1 MGQIEPSGDPFEA
14 LSDPHRRSIL
24 EMLGSGG
31 RSVRQIADAL
41 PISRP
46 AVSRHLRLLKD
57 AGLVIDQPRGARRIY
72 HLHDQGVE
80 AVRAYLTGVWGDA
93 ATRFR
98 ILAENINPSRGEAMI
113 EPLRM
118 SFEVDCP
125 APHAFE
131 VWTAKTSRWWPVA
144 HTVTEEPGLQVVF
157 EGRLGGRI
165 FERTP
170 AGVEIDWGEITL
182 WEPPQRLGYLWHI
195 RADRADA
202 TEVEITF
209 TDQGNATTRVDIEH
223 RGWERL
229 GARGPGRRDA
239 NRAGWDGVLPPFTAA
254 CSSAELRER
263 RA

>member
-1 MGQIEPSGDPFEA
+1 MGQVELSGDPFEA
-14 LSDPHRRSIL
+14 LGDPHRRAIV

-31 RSVRQIADAL
+31 RTVREIADAL

-46 AVSRHLRLLKD
+46 AVSRHLRLLKS
-57 AGLVIDQPRGARRIY
+57 AGLVVDQPRGARRIY

-170 AGVEIDWGEITL
+170 GGVEIDWGEITL